1 MELEIEDIVQYI
13 ETVITD
19 TIDTADEI
27 LENLLTDTDF
37 II

>member
-19 TIDTADEI
+19 TIDTVDEI